1 MSELVQL
8 ITPTIVLGLVL
19 GIMFAALFS
28 FLGQGLTYRQKLRAN
43 ILPAIGYSLPVVALG
58 YTIGYLA
65 SSARSG
71 DLSSLIPPVM
81 TLVGGVSIYAFG
93 LDMRNKVVIG
103 YCVFVFSLIMLYGV
117 YVGTAA
123 REVGQVNHL
132 ISLSETEKQ
141 IRIYREN
148 RDLPADF
155 PAWMLGD
162 AK

>member
-1 MSELVQL
+1 MPELVQL
-8 ITPTIVLGLVL
+8 ITPSIVLALVL
-19 GIMFAALFS
+19 GIMFATLFS
-28 FLGQGLTYRQKLRAN
+28 FLGHGLTYQQKFRAN
-43 ILPAIGYSLPVVALG
+43 ILPAVGYSLPVVALG

-65 SSARSG
+65 ASARSA

-81 TLVGGVSIYAFG
+81 TLVGGVSVYSFG
-93 LDMRNKVVIG
+93 LDMRNKVIVG
-103 YCVFVFSLIMLYGV
+103 YCVFVFSLVMLYGV

-132 ISLSETEKQ
+132 ISMSETEKQ

-162 AK
+162 VK

>member
-8 ITPTIVLGLVL
+8 ITPSIVLGLVL
-19 GIMFAALFS
+19 GIMFASLFS
-28 FLGQGLTYRQKLRAN
+28 FLGHGLTYQQKLRAN

-148 RDLPADF
+148 RDLPPDF
-155 PAWMLGD
+155 PVWMLGD
-162 AK
+162 VK

>member
-1 MSELVQL
+1 MSELVEL
-8 ITPTIVLGLVL
+8 ISPTIVLGLVL

-28 FLGQGLTYRQKLRAN
+28 FLGHDLTYQQKLRAN

-148 RDLPADF
+148 RDLPPDF